1 MVQIFTEPETISIEL
16 PNAIGLFVT
25 PEQFEALALAN
36 PDLRLE
42 RSAQGELIVNPPTG
56 GESGSRN
63 LSISGQVDRWC
74 EAHEDLGEGF
84 DSSTGFILPNG
95 ARRSPDASW
104 VTRTRWEALTPKQR
118 KGFVP
123 LCPDFVVELREAK
136 LSRRESASDSLSTL
150 QTKMREYIDNGARL
164 GWLIDPQ
171 NRQVEIY
178 RQQVEVEILINPA
191 ELSGEDVLPGFVLNL
206 RRVWR

>member
-1 MVQIFTEPETISIEL
+1 MVQTITQPETISIEL
-16 PNAIGLFVT
+16 PNSIGLLVSSK
-25 PEQFEALALAN
+25 QFEALALAN

-42 RSAQGELIVNPPTG
+42 RTAAGELIVNPPTG
-56 GESGSRN
+56 GESGNRN
-63 LSISGQVDRWC
+63 LSISAQLGNWC
-74 EAHEDLGEGF
+74 EAREDLGEGF

-104 VTRTRWEALTPKQR
+104 VSRARWEALSAKER

-123 LCPDFVVELREAK
+123 LCPDFVVELR
-136 LSRRESASDSLSTL
+136 SASDSLSTL
-150 QTKMREYIDNGARL
+150 QEKMREYMENGARL

-178 RQQVEVEILINPA
+178 RQQAEVEILINPA
-191 ELSGEDVLPGFVLNL
+191 ELSGEDVLPGFLLNL
-206 RRVWR
+206 KRVWR

>member
-16 PNAIGLFVT
+16 PNAIGIVVSS
-25 PEQFEALALAN
+25 EQFEALALAN

-42 RSAQGELIVNPPTG
+42 RTAAGELIVNPPTG

-74 EAHEDLGEGF
+74 ETHEDLGEGF

-104 VTRTRWEALTPKQR
+104 VSRTRWEALTPKQR
-118 KGFVP
+118 QGFVP
-123 LCPDFVVELREAK
+123 LCPDFVVELR
-136 LSRRESASDSLSTL
+136 SASDSLSTL

-171 NRQVEIY
+171 NQRVEIY
-178 RQQVEVEILINPA
+178 RQQTEVEILINPT

>member
-42 RSAQGELIVNPPTG
+42 RTAGGELIVNPPTG
-56 GESGSRN
+56 GESGNRN
-63 LSISGQVDRWC
+63 LSISTQLGIWC
-74 EAHEDLGEGF
+74 EANEDLGKGF

-104 VTRTRWEALTPKQR
+104 INRARWEALTAQER
-118 KGFVP
+118 KGFGR
-123 LCPDFVVELREAK
+123 LCPDFVVVLR
-136 LSRRESASDSLSTL
+136 SASDSLSTL

-171 NRQVEIY
+171 NRRVEIY
-178 RQQVEVEILINPA
+178 RQQAEVEILLDPV

>member
-104 VTRTRWEALTPKQR
+104 VSRARWEALTAKER

-123 LCPDFVVELREAK
+123 LCPDFVVELR
-136 LSRRESASDSLSTL
+136 SASDSLSTL

-178 RQQVEVEILINPA
+178 RQQAEVEILINPA

>member
-1 MVQIFTEPETISIEL
+1 MVQTITQPETISIEL
-16 PNAIGLFVT
+16 PNSLALLVSS
-25 PEQFEALALAN
+25 EQFEALALAN

-42 RSAQGELIVNPPTG
+42 RTAQGELIVNPPTG
-56 GESGSRN
+56 GESGQRN
-63 LSISGQVDRWC
+63 LSISGQLDRWC
-74 EAHEDLGEGF
+74 ETHEDLGEGF

-95 ARRSPDASW
+95 ARLSPDASW
-104 VTRTRWEALTPKQR
+104 VSRTRWEALTPKQR

-123 LCPDFVVELREAK
+123 LCPDCVVELR
-136 LSRRESASDSLSTL
+136 SPSDSLSTL

-178 RQQVEVEILINPA
+178 RQQAEVEILINPA

>member
-16 PNAIGLFVT
+16 PNAIGIVVSS
-25 PEQFEALALAN
+25 EQFEALALAN

-42 RSAQGELIVNPPTG
+42 RTAEGELIVNPPTG

-104 VTRTRWEALTPKQR
+104 VSRTRWEALTPKQR
-118 KGFVP
+118 QGFVP
-123 LCPDFVVELREAK
+123 LCPDFVVELR
-136 LSRRESASDSLSTL
+136 SASDSLSTL

-171 NRQVEIY
+171 NQRVEIY
-178 RQQVEVEILINPA
+178 RQQTEVEILINPT

>member
-1 MVQIFTEPETISIEL
+1 MVQTITQPETISIEL
-16 PNAIGLFVT
+16 PNAIGIVVSS
-25 PEQFEALALAN
+25 EQFDALALAN

-42 RSAQGELIVNPPTG
+42 RTAAGELIVNPPTG

-63 LSISGQVDRWC
+63 LSISTQFGNWC

-104 VTRTRWEALTPKQR
+104 VSRTRWEALTPKQR
-118 KGFVP
+118 QGFVP
-123 LCPDFVVELREAK
+123 LCPDFVVELR
-136 LSRRESASDSLSTL
+136 SASDSLSTL
-150 QTKMREYIDNGARL
+150 QAKMREYMDSGARL

>member
-1 MVQIFTEPETISIEL
+1 MVQTITQSETISIEL
-16 PNAIGLFVT
+16 PKAIGIVVSS
-25 PEQFEALALAN
+25 EQFEALALAN

-42 RSAQGELIVNPPTG
+42 RTAAGELIVNPPTG
-56 GESGSRN
+56 GESGQRN
-63 LSISGQVDRWC
+63 LSISTQLGNWC
-74 EAHEDLGEGF
+74 ETHEDLGEGF

-104 VTRTRWEALTPKQR
+104 VSKTRWEALTPKQR
-118 KGFVP
+118 QGFVP
-123 LCPDFVVELREAK
+123 LCPDFVVELR
-136 LSRRESASDSLSTL
+136 SASDSLSTL

>member
-1 MVQIFTEPETISIEL
+1 MVQTFTQLETISIEL
-16 PNAIGLFVT
+16 PNAIALVVSC
-25 PEQFEALALAN
+25 EQFDTLALAN

-42 RSAQGELIVNPPTG
+42 RTSQGELIVNPPTG
-56 GESGSRN
+56 GESGNRN
-63 LSISGQVDRWC
+63 LSISGQLDRWC
-74 EAHEDLGEGF
+74 EANEDLGKGF

-104 VTRTRWEALTPKQR
+104 VSRARWEALTAQDR

-123 LCPDFVVELREAK
+123 LCPEFVVELR
-136 LSRRESASDSLSTL
+136 SASDSLSTL
-150 QTKMREYIDNGARL
+150 QAKMQEYMDNGARL

-171 NRQVEIY
+171 NRRVEIY
-178 RQQVEVEILINPA
+178 RQQAEVEISIDPA

>member
-1 MVQIFTEPETISIEL
+1 MVQTITQPETISIEL
-16 PNAIGLFVT
+16 PKAIALLVSS
-25 PEQFEALALAN
+25 EQFEALALAN

-42 RSAQGELIVNPPTG
+42 RTAAGELIVNPPTG
-56 GESGSRN
+56 GESGNRN

-118 KGFVP
+118 QGFVP
-123 LCPDFVVELREAK
+123 LCPDFVVELR
-136 LSRRESASDSLSTL
+136 SASDSLSTL

>member
-1 MVQIFTEPETISIEL
+1 MVQTITQSETISIEL
-16 PNAIGLFVT
+16 PNAIGLLVSS
-25 PEQFEALALAN
+25 EQFEALALAN

-42 RSAQGELIVNPPTG
+42 RTAQGELIVNPPTG
-56 GESGSRN
+56 GESGQRN
-63 LSISGQVDRWC
+63 LSISTQLGNWC

-104 VTRTRWEALTPKQR
+104 VSRTRWEALTPKQR
-118 KGFVP
+118 QGFVP

-171 NRQVEIY
+171 NWQVEIY